1 MKKMKNKVIVLIA
14 LIALLCTSG
23 FYVANRVNASNTVN
37 TTDEASNIN
46 NDDTLGEEDSLGE
59 EDAVNVEASTV
70 QAYVTLPY
78 GNHLVNKDETV
89 YVNLNYDGTVS
100 KMNVVNFFKAEE
112 AGIYLDYGNYVNI
125 VNLTNDSMPQVEAD
139 SILWDLTNAEE
150 DFYYQGQLNNGE
162 LPWTFTI
169 EYKLNGEVVEASDL
183 PGAVGEIIISIN
195 VEENKAADEYFRQNY
210 MMQITVPLNMQ
221 NSTLIS
227 APGAV
232 QMIAGHTKT
241 LAFTVLPQT
250 SNRFEIKAQVQDF
263 TMDAMD
269 IAMMKA
275 DLSSY
280 MDVDEMTKGFGAM
293 SDGMEDLA
301 NGTGKL
307 KDGITELS
315 GGIDTL
321 GSGLNKL
328 SLGTPQLSEGMNQFG
343 YGLNTFAGSLKGLS
357 SGSNQMNE
365 GMKGLAQNGK
375 QLLSG
380 YQEIEA
386 GVSSLLTTKQELTAM
401 AGEMVKSTDPQTVL
415 LAQAILGQLEG
426 MSSLQ
431 TGLETLNTNLDQYTQ
446 GVEQAAGQYDTL
458 NKGINALP
466 EGFDKLTG
474 GYQDIK
480 AGNKA
485 IYSAIDQFNKG
496 LSDINLATAKIPE
509 QVQQLADG
517 QIDMKGGLD
526 QAVEEIKALAGTTSD
541 QDAIKA
547 VSFTAP
553 GKIIPN
559 SVQFVLR
566 TPAIEKISESNE
578 SVETE
583 VEKVSF
589 WDKLFN
595 LFQ

>member
-1 MKKMKNKVIVLIA
+1 MKKMKNKVIVMIA
-14 LIALLCTSG
+14 LIVLLCTSG
-23 FYVANRVNASNTVN
+23 FYVANRANASNGVSTA
-37 TTDEASNIN
+37 DDASNIN
-46 NDDTLGEEDSLGE
+46 NDNTLGEENT
-59 EDAVNVEASTV
+59 VNVEDSAV
-70 QAYVTLPY
+70 QAYVTLPN

-112 AGIYLDYGNYVNI
+112 AGIYQDYGNYVNI
-125 VNLTNDSMPQVEAD
+125 VNLTNDSKPQVEAD

-162 LPWTFTI
+162 LPWAFTI

-183 PGAVGEIIISIN
+183 PGAVGELIITIN

-210 MMQITVPLNMQ
+210 MMQITVPVNMQ

-280 MDVDEMTKGFGAM
+280 MDVDEMTKGFGTM
-293 SDGMEDLA
+293 SEGMGDLA
-301 NGTGKL
+301 KGTVQL

-343 YGLNTFAGSLKGLS
+343 YGLNTFAGNLKGLS
-357 SGSNQMNE
+357 SGSSQMNE

-380 YQEIEA
+380 YQDIED
-386 GVSSLLTTKQELTAM
+386 GVSSLLSMKQELTAL

-431 TGLETLNTNLDQYTQ
+431 TGLETLNTNLNQYTQ

-458 NKGINALP
+458 NTGINALP
-466 EGFDKLTG
+466 EGFGKLTG

-480 AGNKA
+480 SGNKA
-485 IYSAIDQFNKG
+485 VYSAIDQFNKG

-517 QIDMKGGLD
+517 QKDMKGGLD
-526 QAVEEIKALAGTTSD
+526 QAVEEIKALAGTTSG
-541 QDAIKA
+541 QDVIKA

-566 TPAIEKISESNE
+566 TPAIEKISKSNE

-589 WDKLFN
+589 WDKLIN